1 MCSASDSRRSTPS
14 RSLGFV
20 FERFTDRAR
29 RVVVL
34 AQEEARLFN
43 HTAIG
48 TEHLLLGIVH
58 EGQGVA
64 AQTLEALEI
73 RLPVV
78 RGAVEREMQRGASP
92 AVGAPQFTPRAKQ
105 ALEDALRE
113 SLQLGH
119 NYIGTEHM
127 LLGLLHNDDSV
138 ASRVLR
144 DLGATYERARDEVV
158 AVLADRPVPPEESGV
173 HRLPDQP

>member
-1 MCSASDSRRSTPS
+1 
-14 RSLGFV
+14 V

-34 AQEEARLFN
+34 AQEEARLLN
-43 HTAIG
+43 HSSIG

-64 AQTLEALEI
+64 ARALESLDI
-73 RLPVV
+73 RLAAV
-78 RGAVEREMQRGASP
+78 RHAIEREVPRGASP
-92 AVGAPQFTPRAKQ
+92 AGGAPPFTPRAKQ

-119 NYIGTEHM
+119 NYIGTEHV
-127 LLGLLHNDDSV
+127 LLGLLRNEESL
-138 ASRVLR
+138 ASEVLTG
-144 DLGATYERARDEVV
+144 LGATYDRVRAQVLT
-158 AVLADRPVPPEESGV
+158 ALADRPVPPEESGI
-173 HRLPDQP
+173 HKLPDQP

>member
-1 MCSASDSRRSTPS
+1 MSSM
-14 RSLGFV
+14 

-34 AQEEARLFN
+34 AQEEARLLN
-43 HTAIG
+43 HNSIG
-48 TEHLLLGIVH
+48 TEHLLLGLVH

-64 AQTLEALEI
+64 AQALEALDI
-73 RLPVV
+73 RLAVV
-78 RGAVEREMQRGASP
+78 RRAVEREVQRGSSP
-92 AVGAPQFTPRAKQ
+92 AVGASQFTPRAKQ

-119 NYIGTEHM
+119 NYIGTEHV
-127 LLGLLHNDDSV
+127 LLGLLRNDDSV

-144 DLGATYERARDEVV
+144 DLGATYDRARDQVL
-158 AVLADRPVPPEESGV
+158 AVLADRPVPPDESGV
-173 HRLPDQP
+173 HRLPEDP